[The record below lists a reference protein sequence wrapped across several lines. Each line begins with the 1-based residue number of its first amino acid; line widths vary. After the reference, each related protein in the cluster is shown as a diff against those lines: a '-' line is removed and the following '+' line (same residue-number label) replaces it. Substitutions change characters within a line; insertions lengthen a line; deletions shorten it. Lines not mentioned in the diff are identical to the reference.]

1 MRQVINRAS
10 EIGFLSK
17 RLLTTCAIRNPS
29 VQALQAFRQPSWTH
43 PRAFATSS
51 ILSAP
56 PRSGP
61 RSNLEDLFSKPS
73 PTNYAQPPPP
83 PPPSDAAAPQ
93 ASQEKSNSPYV
104 YDATSDTFDISKII
118 AMESDE
124 FLKKH
129 YPTSKQE
136 PNLRTRPS
144 TGRTIHLTGHVDL
157 AKALRLLEYNCRKNK
172 VKRTF
177 QLQRFH
183 ERPGKKRKRM
193 KSERWRNQ
201 FKSGFTATIK
211 RVMELKNQ
219 GW

>member
-1 MRQVINRAS
+1 MEGRAS
-10 EIGFLSK
+10 EIGLLSK
-17 RLLTTCAIRNPS
+17 RLLTTCTIRNPS
-29 VQALQAFRQPSWTH
+29 LHASQAFRQPLWTH

-56 PRSGP
+56 PRSGS
-61 RSNLEDLFSKPS
+61 RSNLEGLFSKPS
-73 PTNYAQPPPP
+73 PTNYAQPPPSP
-83 PPPSDAAAPQ
+83 PAADAAAP
-93 ASQEKSNSPYV
+93 SQEKSDSPYA

-136 PNLRTRPS
+136 PDLRTRPQ
-144 TGRTIHLTGHVDL
+144 TGRTVHLTSKTDL
-157 AKALRLLEYNCRKNK
+157 AKALKLLDFNCRKNK
-172 VKRTF
+172 IKRQF
-177 QLQRFH
+177 QLQKFH
-183 ERPGKKRKRM
+183 ERPGKKRKRQ
-193 KSERWRNQ
+193 KSERWRAR
-201 FKSGFTATIK
+201 FKEGFKATVA